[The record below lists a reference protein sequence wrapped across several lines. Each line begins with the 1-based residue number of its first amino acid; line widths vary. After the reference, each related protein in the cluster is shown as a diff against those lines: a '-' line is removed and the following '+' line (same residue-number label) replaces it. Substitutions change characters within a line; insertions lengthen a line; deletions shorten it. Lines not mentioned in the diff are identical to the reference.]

1 MTIDEVQVLRKW
13 GLGFGVLAGICVCA
27 VSTSQ
32 AEAGM
37 PTHEII
43 EWVGLVLLVT
53 CVLGRFWCSLYIS
66 GRKVDELVTVGPYS
80 VSRNPLYFYSILGA
94 AGAGAQ
100 FGSILAMGASA
111 ALAWG
116 TFYLVALQE
125 ERLLAERHGASYAA
139 YYRSVPRFF
148 PNLFIWRDV
157 PTLTVVTARVVRGT
171 IDSMW
176 FLLAIPIAEWV
187 EQLQAQHVL
196 PVLFHLP

>member
-1 MTIDEVQVLRKW
+1 MKIDEVQRLRKW
-13 GLGFGVLAGICVCA
+13 GLGFGVLVGICVCA

-32 AEAGM
+32 DEAGL

-43 EWVGLVLLVT
+43 EWVGLVLLIT
-53 CVLGRFWCSLYIS
+53 CILGRFWCSLYIS
-66 GRKVDELVTVGPYS
+66 GRKVDELVTAGPYS
-80 VSRNPLYFYSILGA
+80 ISRNPLYFYSILGA

-100 FGSILAMGASA
+100 LGSILAAATGA

-116 TFYLVALQE
+116 TFYVVVLQE

-148 PNLFIWRDV
+148 PNLLIWRDV
-157 PTLTVVTARVVRGT
+157 PTLTVLTARVVRGT

-176 FLLAIPIAEWV
+176 FLLAIPIAEWL